1 MKTSTSKRLRWN
13 IAIWLAAGLFMTSTA
28 GMASG
33 PIMPDPKAEARHQP
47 QIEETANGIP
57 LVNITAPS
65 SGGVSRNE
73 YETFNVP
80 DKGAILNNSYTLSKT
95 ELAGY
100 VQGNNNMAERPA
112 KIIVNEVTGAGS
124 TSMDGFLEVAGN
136 RADVVIAN
144 PNGIT
149 VNGGG
154 FINTGKAFLTT
165 GKPVYDGEDHLQR
178 FDITGG
184 DILIE
189 GKGLGGKETE
199 SLAILS
205 RAVKINAGIWAKDL
219 HITTGA
225 NTVDA
230 KTLEA
235 SAIEG
240 KGGRPAFALDTAAI
254 GGMYAGRITL
264 VGTEKGLGVNNS
276 GTWSAEDNLTLDWNG
291 DLKNSGTIYSKGN
304 TDLRASRLEN
314 DKTIA
319 AGKDI
324 TISADG
330 HVTNTGTVGAGIKE
344 AGGLTETG
352 TLEIQSGR
360 VDNRQGTLLAGNH
373 LGISSG
379 SLSNEKGQIS
389 GYGTFHA
396 SAEEINNTDGKIS
409 FIGDI
414 SVKAK
419 DIANDRGRLTTES
432 SLFLRGNTVTNEKG
446 TVIAGGDASL
456 YGTSFNNTEGNIITG
471 KDMELVLPWIRNRG
485 GTLSAKGSM
494 KMTAE
499 KELDDETGRLLSDGD
514 MDISAS
520 VLSNKNGTA
529 SSGKNITIKG
539 TRLDNAGGTL
549 SARDGIT
556 LHADRSVNNAKG
568 KIQSSGDISLSA
580 AVLDNREGKIVSGQ
594 NLAVKT
600 KEDLLLQGKA
610 AGGNNVTFVT
620 EGNLQ
625 NRTDV
630 TAGNVLHLS
639 GKTVANA
646 KDTSLSGKHI
656 SIEAGQVENRG
667 LVQASDTVSIEA
679 GTLDNIGTGKIYGDT
694 IRLSAAA
701 LHNHVDADKEKALEK
716 AQEQA
721 ETAKRDM
728 EKALED
734 LAAAQGTNPQGNS
747 PETEAAESVYLAK
760 KETFMVLQ
768 KAASDIYEE
777 IHGMPA
783 GTAAARKELDI
794 RADRIDNRIG
804 AMLYSGGT
812 LSIRGKSRA
821 KTKTVDNWGGT
832 VASRGDMSIRAD
844 HLANRNANLTFGM
857 EESGWEQAEPDRVR
871 FNAGGQTYNVL
882 RSQLSPWEI
891 GQEGNRT
898 GPGALDIHYIVH
910 PELYGKE
917 QELPLV
923 KYRKGFGWRRHYTTW
938 DSPDWQLPGVK
949 TLGIT
954 PPSAPP
960 PEGTPAYDAWQAEYD
975 AKLRELEEK
984 IPAYNDRVHEAN
996 RRIEFEDYYLYVSKK
1011 KTIAPT
1017 LLSIA
1022 PGTIQSGGNL
1032 LLDTD
1037 ALNKDSAIQ
1046 AGGTLKAAA
1055 GNLSNISTAVKSET
1069 LRWNTV
1075 TFSEVV
1081 RVAMGTKHSRHNHPQ
1096 DEYEAPALSDAHL
1109 PTVIAKDHASPAIS
1123 AVTAPS
1129 MKDLTVKDDAGHTQ
1143 TLTGQISRN
1152 IPNTSIYKI
1161 NKETTA
1167 TYLIETDPAF
1177 TDRKKFLSSDYM
1189 YEQMKWDPDKTMKR
1203 LGDGFYEQEL
1213 VRQQIMELRGT
1224 RYLPGYTGDEEEY
1237 KALMESGAAFARKYD
1252 LKPGIELTKE
1262 QMAALTG
1269 DIVWLVREKVV
1280 LPGGKTEDVLVP
1292 RVYLKAGS
1300 RKKLRPDGSLISASR
1315 IVMDLK
1321 QDLENSGT
1329 MQGKDG
1335 ISIKAGTINGHGN
1348 FTGGHI
1354 ALDTQKD
1361 MALHGILAAEKSVK
1375 LASGGNIDITSETYR
1390 TADKNGSYRTG
1401 MAKTAGIAVKDKEG
1415 LLLLSAKNDLSL
1427 SGAELE
1433 QLGEKG
1439 ASLLQAG
1446 RDVRIGAVHTDNYAQ
1461 GITDSDNYL
1470 KDRTIKD
1477 EGTVLVGKGNVQ
1489 IGAGRDITAKAAYAE
1504 SKDGSIRMAAGRDIA
1519 LTAGEESS
1527 RHELGLKYKE
1537 SGVLSGR
1544 QTTMKED
1551 TAIEKPEGSLISG
1564 KEVQLAAGRNIA
1576 LQASAA
1582 AGEND
1587 VTLTAG
1593 NDITVDSAVQKTR
1606 NIDYKQVKKSGLI
1619 GSGLGFTIG
1628 SEKKKDSYDTEETTQ
1643 RGSTVGSVKG
1653 NVTIT
1658 AGQTASV
1665 SASDIIAG
1673 KDTLITG
1680 RNVDIESK
1688 DNTCRGKEEHEY
1700 KKSGLT
1706 VSLGG
1711 AVITAK
1717 DNIIQPIKN
1726 AGQAHDGLLGKLYA
1740 ADAGFN
1746 LHDAVKTYK
1755 NIGDVKKGITL
1766 DVSIGSRSA
1775 KSDSRYQG
1783 TEARESRIVSQ
1794 GNIRIKSDENIAVK
1808 GSQITGEN
1816 VTLQAGKDI
1825 SLTAAENR
1833 KTTEGN
1839 SRSKGAGITASFGI
1853 GGLQNVGI
1861 SAGKSKGNM
1870 EEEIITHT
1878 GSAVTA
1884 KETLAMESGKDI
1896 DIKGSKAGGKK
1907 VEVKTGNNLSI
1918 ESLQDSHTYHS
1929 RDKESGIHLQR
1940 DITARPDTGKKKMD
1954 DPYFSIGKKT
1964 DTTDSTYESVTK
1976 QAGIYAGQEGYD
1988 IQVKNNTRLKG
1999 AVIDS
2004 KAPAEKN
2011 KLTTGTLAWEN
2022 IDNKAEYKTGG
2033 HGISY
2038 NGKIGR
2044 GDKNDSLDSRINNR
2058 YGKDAITGQ
2067 RNGINKI
2074 TPTIYGSKIPLN
2086 ERGLLNTPIPS
2097 VKGKA
2102 ETTTTSAVSKGTIT
2116 ITDKENQKQDIEKLN
2131 RNTEDSLNK
2140 LKEIFDKT
2148 KVEERKQLLEELGI
2162 VGNRAIHEI
2171 ASHNGWKDGSTEKA
2185 ALHGMLGAITSAK
2198 SGGSALS
2205 GLIAGGVNE
2214 YAIEYLKQTK
2224 GKDWIAK
2231 HPDIVQNIS
2240 AAFGGILSKMTGG
2253 SGHTGAYISQMGT
2266 KWNEYL
2272 LTQLERSEE
2281 ELWEQKEKEREQ
2293 YPGNGAYSKEEIEDA
2308 IEKGVIKEKDYF
2320 MNLAN
2325 AYPGGAGIALEM
2337 SAMSDYEIQQKY
2349 GNQMTLIE
2357 GRTYVINQ
2365 KSPFADT
2372 IMHSINYTNALGDAI
2387 SRVRASGIRDQYV
2400 DFTVDI
2406 RSDSKTNEIFDNSS
2420 FLLAGTYSG
2429 NISVMIDSKGVIHE
2443 RSCFIDNYNF
2453 ERHKLPNSYGFGK
2466 IMELNNAAALSMQA
2480 GKLKPFMWILYVHRT
2495 FSRFGESNEE

>member
-13 IAIWLAAGLFMTSTA
+13 VAIWLAAGLFMTSTA

-33 PIMPDPKAEARHQP
+33 PILPDPKAEARHHP

-112 KIIVNEVTGAGS
+112 KIIVNEVTGAGP

-189 GKGLGGKETE
+189 GKGLGGKETG

-240 KGGRPAFALDTAAI
+240 KGERPAFALDTAAI

-276 GTWSAEDNLTLDWNG
+276 GTWSAEDNLILDWNG

-319 AGKDI
+319 AERNLSAAAKENIRNQGKLLAGENMDI
-324 TISADG
+324 YAGKTLDNAGHAMESGNNLSIETGDAINNAAGTIKSGGSQQIKAGHALTNTEGTLAADG
-330 HVTNTGTVGAGIKE
+330 NINIQTGRMTGDGIVSAGKKAGILLEKDFTNTGRLE
-344 AGGLTETG
+344 AGSSLSLAVKGNITNRKEILSRGHLALESKNIRNEETGEIKGADTETVAENTWVNHGLVNGENVHIRANHITNENTGRIYGTRLSVEADTLDNLGTYKKKAPVIASREHMNLSISG
-352 TLEIQSGR
+352 TLTNTEHALIRAEGNLTIGGQSDENGKITGKTEKIE
-360 VDNRQGTLLAGNH
+360 NRSAYLESGGNMTIGVNHLENRNEHFSTKNVLAGKTHHEEAVGQGQTDRFTLGGKGTAGAAYIERRGHVDH
-373 LGISSG
+373 LYTPDGGDYDHFTTYIYDRSVYEDRIDTTDPAHIAAGG
-379 SLSNEKGQIS
+379 SLSLEAGRAVNDRSVMTAGKTLTIHGADIENRDEKGHKTVKEEGTATSYWTKRVHHGVSLHKRTETRTTRTGYMPADAVTDTTVIAAVDKAHTNPVYEGTKAEAYLSPSKRKPLHISDSSLYHVTSDPTARYLVETDPAYADRKTFLSSDYFFRRMQYDPEKLEKRLGDGYYESQIVRDRLMQLKGKPAGETEYKALMDAAVRWAQENKDVRIGMALTEDQKAALKEDIVWMVES
-389 GYGTFHA
+389 SVLLPDGNIVKALVPEVYLAHGKNGTLTGSA
-396 SAEEINNTDGKIS
+396 LISAENI
-409 FIGDI
+409 DI
-414 SVKAK
+414 RATN
-419 DIANDRGRLTTES
+419 DILSR
-432 SLFLRGNTVTNEKG
+432 G
-446 TVIAGGDASL
+446 TVIAGDTMRLSASDINNEG
-456 YGTSFNNTEGNIITG
+456 GTIKASTL
-471 KDMELVLPWIRNRG
+471 MEEALRDIRNT
-485 GTLSAKGSM
+485 GTMEAENKLSLKAGQDIDLAS
-494 KMTAE
+494 TLH
-499 KELDDETGRLLSDGD
+499 KER
-514 MDISAS
+514 
-520 VLSNKNGTA
+520 NKQGYTQTIA
-529 SSGKNITIKG
+529 SSGK
-539 TRLDNAGGTL
+539 
-549 SARDGIT
+549 
-556 LHADRSVNNAKG
+556 
-568 KIQSSGDISLSA
+568 A
-580 AVLDNREGKIVSGQ
+580 AV
-594 NLAVKT
+594 T
-600 KEDLLLQGKA
+600 
-610 AGGNNVTFVT
+610 GN
-620 EGNLQ
+620 Q
-625 NRTDV
+625 
-630 TAGNVLHLS
+630 
-639 GKTVANA
+639 
-646 KDTSLSGKHI
+646 
-656 SIEAGQVENRG
+656 
-667 LVQASDTVSIEA
+667 
-679 GTLDNIGTGKIYGDT
+679 
-694 IRLSAAA
+694 
-701 LHNHVDADKEKALEK
+701 
-716 AQEQA
+716 
-721 ETAKRDM
+721 
-728 EKALED
+728 
-734 LAAAQGTNPQGNS
+734 
-747 PETEAAESVYLAK
+747 
-760 KETFMVLQ
+760 
-768 KAASDIYEE
+768 
-777 IHGMPA
+777 
-783 GTAAARKELDI
+783 
-794 RADRIDNRIG
+794 
-804 AMLYSGGT
+804 GT
-812 LSIRGKSRA
+812 LSI
-821 KTKTVDNWGGT
+821 
-832 VASRGDMSIRAD
+832 
-844 HLANRNANLTFGM
+844 
-857 EESGWEQAEPDRVR
+857 E
-871 FNAGGQTYNVL
+871 
-882 RSQLSPWEI
+882 
-891 GQEGNRT
+891 
-898 GPGALDIHYIVH
+898 
-910 PELYGKE
+910 
-917 QELPLV
+917 
-923 KYRKGFGWRRHYTTW
+923 
-938 DSPDWQLPGVK
+938 
-949 TLGIT
+949 
-954 PPSAPP
+954 
-960 PEGTPAYDAWQAEYD
+960 
-975 AKLRELEEK
+975 
-984 IPAYNDRVHEAN
+984 
-996 RRIEFEDYYLYVSKK
+996 
-1011 KTIAPT
+1011 
-1017 LLSIA
+1017 
-1022 PGTIQSGGNL
+1022 
-1032 LLDTD
+1032 
-1037 ALNKDSAIQ
+1037 
-1046 AGGTLKAAA
+1046 
-1055 GNLSNISTAVKSET
+1055 
-1069 LRWNTV
+1069 
-1075 TFSEVV
+1075 
-1081 RVAMGTKHSRHNHPQ
+1081 
-1096 DEYEAPALSDAHL
+1096 
-1109 PTVIAKDHASPAIS
+1109 
-1123 AVTAPS
+1123 
-1129 MKDLTVKDDAGHTQ
+1129 
-1143 TLTGQISRN
+1143 
-1152 IPNTSIYKI
+1152 
-1161 NKETTA
+1161 
-1167 TYLIETDPAF
+1167 
-1177 TDRKKFLSSDYM
+1177 
-1189 YEQMKWDPDKTMKR
+1189 
-1203 LGDGFYEQEL
+1203 
-1213 VRQQIMELRGT
+1213 
-1224 RYLPGYTGDEEEY
+1224 
-1237 KALMESGAAFARKYD
+1237 
-1252 LKPGIELTKE
+1252 
-1262 QMAALTG
+1262 
-1269 DIVWLVREKVV
+1269 
-1280 LPGGKTEDVLVP
+1280 
-1292 RVYLKAGS
+1292 
-1300 RKKLRPDGSLISASR
+1300 
-1315 IVMDLK
+1315 
-1321 QDLENSGT
+1321 
-1329 MQGKDG
+1329 
-1335 ISIKAGTINGHGN
+1335 
-1348 FTGGHI
+1348 
-1354 ALDTQKD
+1354 
-1361 MALHGILAAEKSVK
+1361 
-1375 LASGGNIDITSETYR
+1375 
-1390 TADKNGSYRTG
+1390 
-1401 MAKTAGIAVKDKEG
+1401 
-1415 LLLLSAKNDLSL
+1415 
-1427 SGAELE
+1427 
-1433 QLGEKG
+1433 
-1439 ASLLQAG
+1439 
-1446 RDVRIGAVHTDNYAQ
+1446 
-1461 GITDSDNYL
+1461 
-1470 KDRTIKD
+1470 
-1477 EGTVLVGKGNVQ
+1477 
-1489 IGAGRDITAKAAYAE
+1489 AGRDITAEAAEISSAGDIAM
-1504 SKDGSIRMAAGRDIA
+1504 KAGRDITME
-1519 LTAGEESS
+1519 TAAV
-1527 RHELGLKYKE
+1527 KK
-1537 SGVLSGR
+1537 
-1544 QTTMKED
+1544 D
-1551 TAIEKPEGSLISG
+1551 TAVTWDGNNYRHDSAARDIGASVTAKGSLTMQSERDISIKAADIRSEGMTAVEAQRNITVENG
-1564 KEVQLAAGRNIA
+1564 KEITDLEEHHRHKERSLLSSTTTTTHDEVHAVQAQKSIIEGNTVSLQGGKDISLTGSAAASTKETALSAGRNI
-1576 LQASAA
+1576 SIHAA
-1582 AGEND
+1582 EETD
-1587 VTLTAG
+1587 KE
-1593 NDITVDSAVQKTR
+1593 IHK
-1606 NIDYKQVKKSGLI
+1606 KQVKKSGLI

-1643 RGSTVGSVKG
+1643 RESTVGSVKG
-1653 NVTIT
+1653 NVTIH

-1688 DNTCRGKEEHEY
+1688 DNIYRGKEEHEY

-1717 DNIIQPIKN
+1717 DNIIRPIKN
-1726 AGQAHDGLLGKLYA
+1726 AGQARDGLLGKLYA

-1746 LHDAVKTYK
+1746 LHDAAKTYK
-1755 NIGDVKKGITL
+1755 NIGDVKKGLTL
-1766 DVSIGSRSA
+1766 DVSLGTQSA

-2148 KVEERKQLLEELGI
+2148 KVEERKRLLEELGI
-2162 VGNRAIHEI
+2162 VGNQAIHEI
-2171 ASHNGWKDGSTEKA
+2171 ASHNGWKDGSAEKV

-2272 LTQLERSEE
+2272 LTQLERSNKD
-2281 ELWEQKEKEREQ
+2281 LLIQKELERKTYDKKED
-2293 YPGNGAYSKEEIEDA
+2293 YSQEEINNA
-2308 IEKGVIKEKDYF
+2308 IAQGIVKEKDYF
-2320 MNLAN
+2320 MSLAN

-2349 GNQMTLIE
+2349 GNQMTLI
-2357 GRTYVINQ
+2357 GDRTYVINQ
-2365 KSPFADT
+2365 DSSFAHT
-2372 IMHSINYTNALGDAI
+2372 VINSINYTNAVGEAI
-2387 SRVRASGIRDQYV
+2387 RTVQTSGIRDQYV

-2406 RSDSKTNEIFDNSS
+2406 RSDSKTNKIFDNSS
-2420 FLLAGTYSG
+2420 FLLAGAYSG
-2429 NISVMIDSKGVIHE
+2429 NISIMIDSKGVIHE
-2443 RSCFIDNYNF
+2443 QSCLIDNYNF
-2453 ERHKLPNSYGFGK
+2453 EKHSLSDSYEFNK
-2466 IMELNNAAALSMQA
+2466 IIELNNEAALSMQA
-2480 GKLKPFMWILYVHRT
+2480 GRLTPFMWILYINRT
-2495 FSRFGESNEE
+2495 FSRFGINNEGE

>member
-13 IAIWLAAGLFMTSTA
+13 VAIWLAAGLFMTGAS
-28 GMASG
+28 GMAAG

-112 KIIVNEVTGAGS
+112 KIIVNEVTGAGP

-276 GTWSAEDNLTLDWNG
+276 GTWSAEDNLILDWNG

-319 AGKDI
+319 AERNLSAAAKENIRNQGKLLAGENMDI
-324 TISADG
+324 YAGKTLDNAGHAMESGNNLSIETGDAINNTAGTIKSGGSQQIKAGHTLTNTEGTLAADG
-330 HVTNTGTVGAGIKE
+330 NINIQTGRMTGDGIVSAGKKAGILLEKDFTNTGRLE
-344 AGGLTETG
+344 AGSSLSLAVKGNITNRKEILSRGHLALESKNIRNEETGEIKGADTETVAENTWVNHGLVNGENVHIRANHITNENTGRIYGTRLSVETHTLDNLGTYKEKAPVIASREHMNLSVAG
-352 TLEIQSGR
+352 TLTNTEHALIRAEGNLTIGGQSDENGKITGKTEKIE
-360 VDNRQGTLLAGNH
+360 NRSAYLESGGNMAIGVNHLENRNKHFSTKNVLAGKTHHEEAVGQGQTDRFILGGKGTEGAAYIERRGHVDH
-373 LGISSG
+373 LYTPDGGDYDHFTTYIYDRSVYEDRIDTTDPAHIAAGG
-379 SLSNEKGQIS
+379 SLSLEAGRAVNDRSVMTAGKTLTLHGADIENRDEKGHKTVKEEGTATSYWTKRVHHGAHIHKRTETRTTRTDYMPADAVTDTTVIAAVDKAHTNPVYEGTKAEAYLSPSERKPLHIS
-389 GYGTFHA
+389 DSSLYHVTSDPTARYLVETDPAYADRKTFLSSDYFFRRMQYDPEKLEKRLGDGYYESQLVRDRLMQLKGKPAGETEYKALMDAAVKWAEENKDVRIGMALTEDQKAALKEDIVWMVESSVLLPDGNIVKALVPEVYLAHGKNGTLTGSA
-396 SAEEINNTDGKIS
+396 LISAENI
-409 FIGDI
+409 DI
-414 SVKAK
+414 RATN
-419 DIANDRGRLTTES
+419 DILSR
-432 SLFLRGNTVTNEKG
+432 G
-446 TVIAGGDASL
+446 TVIAGDTMRLSASDINNEG
-456 YGTSFNNTEGNIITG
+456 GTIKASTL
-471 KDMELVLPWIRNRG
+471 MEEALRDIRNT
-485 GTLSAKGSM
+485 GTMEAENKLSLKAGQDIDLAS
-494 KMTAE
+494 TLH
-499 KELDDETGRLLSDGD
+499 KER
-514 MDISAS
+514 
-520 VLSNKNGTA
+520 NKQGYTQTIA
-529 SSGKNITIKG
+529 SSGK
-539 TRLDNAGGTL
+539 
-549 SARDGIT
+549 
-556 LHADRSVNNAKG
+556 
-568 KIQSSGDISLSA
+568 A
-580 AVLDNREGKIVSGQ
+580 AV
-594 NLAVKT
+594 T
-600 KEDLLLQGKA
+600 
-610 AGGNNVTFVT
+610 GN
-620 EGNLQ
+620 Q
-625 NRTDV
+625 
-630 TAGNVLHLS
+630 
-639 GKTVANA
+639 
-646 KDTSLSGKHI
+646 
-656 SIEAGQVENRG
+656 
-667 LVQASDTVSIEA
+667 
-679 GTLDNIGTGKIYGDT
+679 
-694 IRLSAAA
+694 
-701 LHNHVDADKEKALEK
+701 
-716 AQEQA
+716 
-721 ETAKRDM
+721 
-728 EKALED
+728 
-734 LAAAQGTNPQGNS
+734 
-747 PETEAAESVYLAK
+747 
-760 KETFMVLQ
+760 
-768 KAASDIYEE
+768 
-777 IHGMPA
+777 
-783 GTAAARKELDI
+783 
-794 RADRIDNRIG
+794 
-804 AMLYSGGT
+804 GT
-812 LSIRGKSRA
+812 LSI
-821 KTKTVDNWGGT
+821 
-832 VASRGDMSIRAD
+832 
-844 HLANRNANLTFGM
+844 
-857 EESGWEQAEPDRVR
+857 E
-871 FNAGGQTYNVL
+871 
-882 RSQLSPWEI
+882 
-891 GQEGNRT
+891 
-898 GPGALDIHYIVH
+898 
-910 PELYGKE
+910 
-917 QELPLV
+917 
-923 KYRKGFGWRRHYTTW
+923 
-938 DSPDWQLPGVK
+938 
-949 TLGIT
+949 
-954 PPSAPP
+954 
-960 PEGTPAYDAWQAEYD
+960 
-975 AKLRELEEK
+975 
-984 IPAYNDRVHEAN
+984 
-996 RRIEFEDYYLYVSKK
+996 
-1011 KTIAPT
+1011 
-1017 LLSIA
+1017 
-1022 PGTIQSGGNL
+1022 
-1032 LLDTD
+1032 
-1037 ALNKDSAIQ
+1037 
-1046 AGGTLKAAA
+1046 
-1055 GNLSNISTAVKSET
+1055 
-1069 LRWNTV
+1069 
-1075 TFSEVV
+1075 
-1081 RVAMGTKHSRHNHPQ
+1081 
-1096 DEYEAPALSDAHL
+1096 
-1109 PTVIAKDHASPAIS
+1109 
-1123 AVTAPS
+1123 
-1129 MKDLTVKDDAGHTQ
+1129 
-1143 TLTGQISRN
+1143 
-1152 IPNTSIYKI
+1152 
-1161 NKETTA
+1161 
-1167 TYLIETDPAF
+1167 
-1177 TDRKKFLSSDYM
+1177 
-1189 YEQMKWDPDKTMKR
+1189 
-1203 LGDGFYEQEL
+1203 
-1213 VRQQIMELRGT
+1213 
-1224 RYLPGYTGDEEEY
+1224 
-1237 KALMESGAAFARKYD
+1237 
-1252 LKPGIELTKE
+1252 
-1262 QMAALTG
+1262 
-1269 DIVWLVREKVV
+1269 
-1280 LPGGKTEDVLVP
+1280 
-1292 RVYLKAGS
+1292 
-1300 RKKLRPDGSLISASR
+1300 
-1315 IVMDLK
+1315 
-1321 QDLENSGT
+1321 
-1329 MQGKDG
+1329 
-1335 ISIKAGTINGHGN
+1335 
-1348 FTGGHI
+1348 
-1354 ALDTQKD
+1354 
-1361 MALHGILAAEKSVK
+1361 
-1375 LASGGNIDITSETYR
+1375 
-1390 TADKNGSYRTG
+1390 
-1401 MAKTAGIAVKDKEG
+1401 
-1415 LLLLSAKNDLSL
+1415 
-1427 SGAELE
+1427 
-1433 QLGEKG
+1433 
-1439 ASLLQAG
+1439 
-1446 RDVRIGAVHTDNYAQ
+1446 
-1461 GITDSDNYL
+1461 
-1470 KDRTIKD
+1470 
-1477 EGTVLVGKGNVQ
+1477 
-1489 IGAGRDITAKAAYAE
+1489 AGRDITAEAAEISSAGDIAM
-1504 SKDGSIRMAAGRDIA
+1504 KAGRDITME
-1519 LTAGEESS
+1519 TAAV
-1527 RHELGLKYKE
+1527 KK
-1537 SGVLSGR
+1537 
-1544 QTTMKED
+1544 D
-1551 TAIEKPEGSLISG
+1551 TAVTWDGNNYRHDSAARDIGASVTAKGSLTMQSERDISIKAADIRSEGMTAVEAGRNLTVENG
-1564 KEVQLAAGRNIA
+1564 KEITDLEEHHRHKERSLLSSTTTTTHDEVHAVQAQKSIIEGNTVSIEGGKDISLTGSAAASTKETTLSAGRNI
-1576 LQASAA
+1576 SIHAA
-1582 AGEND
+1582 EETD
-1587 VTLTAG
+1587 KE
-1593 NDITVDSAVQKTR
+1593 IHK
-1606 NIDYKQVKKSGLI
+1606 KQVKKSGLI

-1653 NVTIT
+1653 NVTIA

-1665 SASDIIAG
+1665 RASDIIAG

-1688 DNTCRGKEEHEY
+1688 DNIYRGKEEHEY

-1717 DNIIQPIKN
+1717 DNIIRPIKN

-1766 DVSIGSRSA
+1766 DVSLGTQSA

-1783 TEARESRIVSQ
+1783 TEAKESRIVSK
-1794 GNIRIKSDENIAVK
+1794 GNVRIKSDENIAVK

-1825 SLTAAENR
+1825 HLTAAENR
-1833 KTTEGN
+1833 KTAEGN

-1907 VEVKTGNNLSI
+1907 VEIKTGNNLSI
-1918 ESLQDSHTYHS
+1918 ESLQDSHAYHS

-1964 DTTDSTYESVTK
+1964 DTTDSTYISVTK
-1976 QAGIYAGQEGYD
+1976 QAGIYAGKEGYD
-1988 IQVKNNTRLKG
+1988 IQVKNNTHLKG

-2004 KAPAEKN
+2004 QAEKEKN
-2011 KLTTGTLAWEN
+2011 RITTGTLTWEN

-2044 GDKNDSLDSRINNR
+2044 GDKNDPLDSQTNNR
-2058 YGKDAITGQ
+2058 YRKDTITGQ
-2067 RNGINKI
+2067 RNGMNKI

-2102 ETTTTSAVSKGTIT
+2102 GTTTRSAISQGIIT

-2131 RNTEDSLNK
+2131 RNTEDSLSK

-2171 ASHNGWKDGSTEKA
+2171 ASHNGWKDGSAEKI

-2224 GKDWIAK
+2224 GKDWINK
-2231 HPDIVQNIS
+2231 HPDTVQNIS

-2272 LTQLERSEE
+2272 LTQLERSNKD
-2281 ELWEQKEKEREQ
+2281 LLIQKEAERET
-2293 YPGNGAYSKEEIEDA
+2293 YDKKEDYSQEEINNA
-2308 IEKGVIKEKDYF
+2308 IAQGIVKEKDYF
-2320 MNLAN
+2320 MSLAN

-2337 SAMSDYEIQQKY
+2337 STLSDYEIQQKY
-2349 GNQMTLIE
+2349 GDQMTLI
-2357 GRTYVINQ
+2357 GDRTYVVNQDSSFAHTVIN
-2365 KSPFADT
+2365 
-2372 IMHSINYTNALGDAI
+2372 SINYTNALGDAI

-2406 RSDSKTNEIFDNSS
+2406 KSDSKTNKIFDNSS
-2420 FLLAGTYSG
+2420 FLLAGAYSG
-2429 NISVMIDSKGVIHE
+2429 NISIMIDSKGVIHE
-2443 RSCFIDNYNF
+2443 QSCLIDNYNF
-2453 ERHKLPNSYGFGK
+2453 EKHSLSDSYEFNK
-2466 IMELNNAAALSMQA
+2466 IIELNNEAALSMQA
-2480 GKLKPFMWILYVHRT
+2480 GRLTPFMWILYINRT
-2495 FSRFGESNEE
+2495 FSRFGINNEGE

>member
-13 IAIWLAAGLFMTSTA
+13 IAIWLAAGLFMTGAS

-47 QIEETANGIP
+47 QVEETANSIP

-65 SGGVSRNE
+65 KEGVSRNE
-73 YETFNVP
+73 YEIFNVP

-112 KIIVNEVTGAGS
+112 KIIVNEVTGAGP

-225 NTVDA
+225 NSIDA

-276 GTWSAEDNLTLDWNG
+276 GAWSAEDNLTLDWNG

-319 AGKDI
+319 AERNLSAAAKENIRNQGKLLAGENMDI
-324 TISADG
+324 YAGKTLDNAGHAMESRNNLSIETGDAINNAAGTIKSGGSQQIKAGHALTNTEGTLAADG
-330 HVTNTGTVGAGIKE
+330 NINIQTGRMTGDGIVSAGKKAGILLEKDFTNTGRLE
-344 AGGLTETG
+344 AGSSLSLAVKGNITNRKEILSRGHLALESKNIRNEETGEIKGADTETVAENTWVNHGLVNGENVHIRANHITNENTGRIYGTRLSVETHTLDNLGTYKEKAPVIASREHMNLSVAG
-352 TLEIQSGR
+352 TLTNTEHALIRAEGNLTIGGQSDENGKITGKTEKIE
-360 VDNRQGTLLAGNH
+360 NRSAYLESGGNMAIGVNHLENRNEHFSTKNVLAGKTHHEEAVGQGQTDRFTLGGKGTAGAAYIERRGHVDH
-373 LGISSG
+373 LYTPDGGDYDHFTTYIYDRSVYEDRIDTTDPAHIAAGG
-379 SLSNEKGQIS
+379 SLSLEAGRAVNDRSVMTAGKTLTIHGADIENRDEKGHKTVKEEGTATSYWTKRVHHGVSLHKRTETRTTSAGYMPADAVTDTTVIAAVDKAHTNPVYEGTKAEAYLSPLERKPLHISDSSLYHITSDPTARYLVETDPAYADRKTFLSSDYFFRRMQYDPEKLEKRLGDGYYESQIVRDRLMQLKGKPAGETEYKALMDAAVRWAQENKDVRIGMALTEDQKAALKEDIVWMVES
-389 GYGTFHA
+389 SVLLPDGNIVKALVPEVYLAHGKNGTLTGSA
-396 SAEEINNTDGKIS
+396 LISAENI
-409 FIGDI
+409 DI
-414 SVKAK
+414 RATN
-419 DIANDRGRLTTES
+419 DILSR
-432 SLFLRGNTVTNEKG
+432 G
-446 TVIAGGDASL
+446 TVIAGDTMRLSASDINNEG
-456 YGTSFNNTEGNIITG
+456 GTIKASTL
-471 KDMELVLPWIRNRG
+471 MEEALRDIRNT
-485 GTLSAKGSM
+485 GTMEAENKLSLKAGQDIDLAS
-494 KMTAE
+494 TLH
-499 KELDDETGRLLSDGD
+499 KER
-514 MDISAS
+514 
-520 VLSNKNGTA
+520 NKQGYTQTIA
-529 SSGKNITIKG
+529 SSGK
-539 TRLDNAGGTL
+539 
-549 SARDGIT
+549 
-556 LHADRSVNNAKG
+556 
-568 KIQSSGDISLSA
+568 A
-580 AVLDNREGKIVSGQ
+580 AV
-594 NLAVKT
+594 T
-600 KEDLLLQGKA
+600 
-610 AGGNNVTFVT
+610 GN
-620 EGNLQ
+620 Q
-625 NRTDV
+625 
-630 TAGNVLHLS
+630 
-639 GKTVANA
+639 
-646 KDTSLSGKHI
+646 
-656 SIEAGQVENRG
+656 
-667 LVQASDTVSIEA
+667 
-679 GTLDNIGTGKIYGDT
+679 
-694 IRLSAAA
+694 
-701 LHNHVDADKEKALEK
+701 
-716 AQEQA
+716 
-721 ETAKRDM
+721 
-728 EKALED
+728 
-734 LAAAQGTNPQGNS
+734 
-747 PETEAAESVYLAK
+747 
-760 KETFMVLQ
+760 
-768 KAASDIYEE
+768 
-777 IHGMPA
+777 
-783 GTAAARKELDI
+783 
-794 RADRIDNRIG
+794 
-804 AMLYSGGT
+804 GT
-812 LSIRGKSRA
+812 LSI
-821 KTKTVDNWGGT
+821 
-832 VASRGDMSIRAD
+832 
-844 HLANRNANLTFGM
+844 
-857 EESGWEQAEPDRVR
+857 E
-871 FNAGGQTYNVL
+871 
-882 RSQLSPWEI
+882 
-891 GQEGNRT
+891 
-898 GPGALDIHYIVH
+898 
-910 PELYGKE
+910 
-917 QELPLV
+917 
-923 KYRKGFGWRRHYTTW
+923 
-938 DSPDWQLPGVK
+938 
-949 TLGIT
+949 
-954 PPSAPP
+954 
-960 PEGTPAYDAWQAEYD
+960 
-975 AKLRELEEK
+975 
-984 IPAYNDRVHEAN
+984 
-996 RRIEFEDYYLYVSKK
+996 
-1011 KTIAPT
+1011 
-1017 LLSIA
+1017 
-1022 PGTIQSGGNL
+1022 
-1032 LLDTD
+1032 
-1037 ALNKDSAIQ
+1037 
-1046 AGGTLKAAA
+1046 
-1055 GNLSNISTAVKSET
+1055 
-1069 LRWNTV
+1069 
-1075 TFSEVV
+1075 
-1081 RVAMGTKHSRHNHPQ
+1081 
-1096 DEYEAPALSDAHL
+1096 
-1109 PTVIAKDHASPAIS
+1109 
-1123 AVTAPS
+1123 
-1129 MKDLTVKDDAGHTQ
+1129 
-1143 TLTGQISRN
+1143 
-1152 IPNTSIYKI
+1152 
-1161 NKETTA
+1161 
-1167 TYLIETDPAF
+1167 
-1177 TDRKKFLSSDYM
+1177 
-1189 YEQMKWDPDKTMKR
+1189 
-1203 LGDGFYEQEL
+1203 
-1213 VRQQIMELRGT
+1213 
-1224 RYLPGYTGDEEEY
+1224 
-1237 KALMESGAAFARKYD
+1237 
-1252 LKPGIELTKE
+1252 
-1262 QMAALTG
+1262 
-1269 DIVWLVREKVV
+1269 
-1280 LPGGKTEDVLVP
+1280 
-1292 RVYLKAGS
+1292 
-1300 RKKLRPDGSLISASR
+1300 
-1315 IVMDLK
+1315 
-1321 QDLENSGT
+1321 
-1329 MQGKDG
+1329 
-1335 ISIKAGTINGHGN
+1335 
-1348 FTGGHI
+1348 
-1354 ALDTQKD
+1354 
-1361 MALHGILAAEKSVK
+1361 
-1375 LASGGNIDITSETYR
+1375 
-1390 TADKNGSYRTG
+1390 
-1401 MAKTAGIAVKDKEG
+1401 
-1415 LLLLSAKNDLSL
+1415 
-1427 SGAELE
+1427 
-1433 QLGEKG
+1433 
-1439 ASLLQAG
+1439 
-1446 RDVRIGAVHTDNYAQ
+1446 
-1461 GITDSDNYL
+1461 
-1470 KDRTIKD
+1470 
-1477 EGTVLVGKGNVQ
+1477 
-1489 IGAGRDITAKAAYAE
+1489 AGRDITAEAAEISSAGDIAM
-1504 SKDGSIRMAAGRDIA
+1504 KAGRDITMETA
-1519 LTAGEESS
+1519 AVKKDTTTTWDRNNYRHDSAARDIGSSVTAKGSLTMQSERDTSIKAADIRSEGMTAVKAGRNLTAEN
-1527 RHELGLKYKE
+1527 
-1537 SGVLSGR
+1537 
-1544 QTTMKED
+1544 
-1551 TAIEKPEGSLISG
+1551 G
-1564 KEVQLAAGRNIA
+1564 KEITDLEEHHRHKERSLLSSTTTTTHDEVHAVKAQKSIIEGNTVSLQGGKDISLTGSAAASTKETALSAGRNI
-1576 LQASAA
+1576 SIHAA
-1582 AGEND
+1582 EETD
-1587 VTLTAG
+1587 KE
-1593 NDITVDSAVQKTR
+1593 IHK
-1606 NIDYKQVKKSGLI
+1606 KQVKKRGLI

-1628 SEKKKDSYDTEETTQ
+1628 SEKKKDAYDTEETMQ
-1643 RGSTVGSVKG
+1643 AGSTVGSVKG
-1653 NVTIT
+1653 NVTIHAQNNIT
-1658 AGQTASV
+1658 V
-1665 SASDIIAG
+1665 RASDIIAG

-1688 DNTCRGKEEHEY
+1688 DNIYRGKEEHEY

-1717 DNIIQPIKN
+1717 DNIIRPIKN
-1726 AGQAHDGLLGKLYA
+1726 AGQARDGLLGKLYA

-1746 LHDAVKTYK
+1746 LHDAAKTYK
-1755 NIGDVKKGITL
+1755 NIGDVKKGLTL
-1766 DVSIGSRSA
+1766 DVSLGTQSA

-1878 GSAVTA
+1878 GSTITA
-1884 KETLAMESGKDI
+1884 KDTLAMESGKDI

-1907 VEVKTGNNLSI
+1907 VEIKTGNNLSI
-1918 ESLQDSHTYHS
+1918 ESLQDSHAYHS
-1929 RDKESGIHLQR
+1929 RDKENGIHLQR

-1954 DPYFSIGKKT
+1954 NPYFSIGKKT
-1964 DTTDSTYESVTK
+1964 DTTDSAYESVTK

-1988 IQVKNNTRLKG
+1988 IQVKNNTHLKG

-2004 KAPAEKN
+2004 QAEKEKN
-2011 KLTTGTLAWEN
+2011 RITTGTLTWEN
-2022 IDNKAEYKTGG
+2022 IENKAEYKTGG

-2044 GDKNDSLDSRINNR
+2044 GDKNDPLDSQTNNR

-2067 RNGINKI
+2067 RNGMNKI

-2102 ETTTTSAVSKGTIT
+2102 GTTTRSAVAKGTIT

-2171 ASHNGWKDGSTEKA
+2171 ASHNGWKDGSAEKV

>member
-13 IAIWLAAGLFMTSTA
+13 IAIWLAAGLFMTSA
-28 GMASG
+28 SGMAAG

-47 QIEETANGIP
+47 QVEETANGIP

-112 KIIVNEVTGAGS
+112 KIIVNEVTGAGP

-189 GKGLGGKETE
+189 GKGLGGKETG

-240 KGGRPAFALDTAAI
+240 KGGHPAFALDTAAI

-324 TISADG
+324 TASADG
-330 HVTNTGTVGAGIKE
+330 HVTNTGTVGAGINE

-389 GYGTFHA
+389 GYGTFHTA
-396 SAEEINNTDGKIS
+396 AEEINNTDGKIS
-409 FIGDI
+409 FIGDVSI
-414 SVKAK
+414 KAK
-419 DIANDRGRLTTES
+419 DMANDRGRLTTES
-432 SLFLRGNTVTNEKG
+432 SLFLRGNTVTNGKG
-446 TVIAGGDASL
+446 TIIAGGDASL
-456 YGTSFNNTEGNIITG
+456 YGTSLNNTEGNIITG
-471 KDMELVLPWIRNRG
+471 KDMELVLPWIRNRE

-494 KMTAE
+494 KMAAE
-499 KELDDETGRLLSDGD
+499 KELDNETGRLLSDGD
-514 MDISAS
+514 MDISVS

-529 SSGKNITIKG
+529 SSGKNIMIKG

-549 SARDGIT
+549 SAQDGIT
-556 LHADRSVNNAKG
+556 LHADRSVNNIKG
-568 KIQSSGDISLSA
+568 KIQSSRDIFLSA
-580 AVLDNREGKIVSGQ
+580 AALDNREGKIVSGR

-639 GKTVANA
+639 GKTVGNA

-656 SIEAGQVENRG
+656 FIEAGQVENRG

-694 IRLSAAA
+694 IRLSTAA

-716 AQEQA
+716 AQKQA
-721 ETAKRDM
+721 EAAKRDM
-728 EKALED
+728 EKAMED
-734 LAAAQGTNPQGNS
+734 LAAVQGTDPQGNS
-747 PETEAAESVYLAK
+747 PEAEAAESVYLAK
-760 KETFMVLQ
+760 KEAFMALQ
-768 KAASDIYEE
+768 KAATDIYEE

-794 RADRIDNRIG
+794 RADRIDNRTG

-821 KTKTVDNWGGT
+821 KTETVDNWGGT

-844 HLANRNANLTFGM
+844 HLANRNANLAFGM

-882 RSQLSPWEI
+882 RSRLAPWEI
-891 GQEGNRT
+891 GQEGSRT

-923 KYRKGFGWRRHYTTW
+923 KSGKGFGRRRHYTTW

-984 IPAYNDRVHEAN
+984 IPAYNARVHEAN

-1011 KTIAPT
+1011 KTITPT
-1017 LLSIA
+1017 LLSTA
-1022 PGTIQSGGNL
+1022 PGTIQSGGDL

-1037 ALNKDSAIQ
+1037 ALNKDSAMQ

-1081 RVAMGTKHSRHNHPQ
+1081 RVAMGTKHSRHSHPQ
-1096 DEYEAPALSDAHL
+1096 DEYEAPALSDVHL

-1129 MKDLTVKDDAGHTQ
+1129 MKDLTVKDDAGYTQ

-1189 YEQMKWDPDKTMKR
+1189 YEQMKWNPDKTMKR

-1213 VRQQIMELRGT
+1213 VRQQIMSLRGT

-1269 DIVWLVREKVV
+1269 DIVWLVREKAI

-1300 RKKLRPDGSLISASR
+1300 RKELRPDGSLISASR

-1335 ISIKAGTINGHGN
+1335 ISVKAGTINGHGN

-1390 TADKNGSYRTG
+1390 TADKNGSYRIG

-1415 LLLLSAKNDLSL
+1415 LLILSAKNDLSL

-1439 ASLLQAG
+1439 ASLLSAG

-1470 KDRTIKD
+1470 KDRTVKD

-1504 SKDGSIRMAAGRDIA
+1504 SKDGSIRMSAGRDIA

-1537 SGVLSGR
+1537 SGVLSTS

-1564 KEVQLAAGRNIA
+1564 KEVQMAAGRNIA
-1576 LQASAA
+1576 LRASAA

-1593 NDITVDSAVQKTR
+1593 NDITVDSADEKIR

-1628 SEKKKDSYDTEETTQ
+1628 SEKKKDSYDTEETMQ
-1643 RGSTVGSVKG
+1643 VGSTVGSVKG
-1653 NVTIT
+1653 SVTIHAQNNIT
-1658 AGQTASV
+1658 V
-1665 SASDIIAG
+1665 RASDIIAG

-1688 DNTCRGKEEHEY
+1688 DNTYRGKEEHEY

-1717 DNIIQPIKN
+1717 DNIIRPIKN

-1755 NIGDVKKGITL
+1755 NIGDVKKGLTL
-1766 DVSIGSRSA
+1766 DVSLGTQSA

-1783 TEARESRIVSQ
+1783 TEAKESRIVSK
-1794 GNIRIKSDENIAVK
+1794 GNVRIKSDENIAVK

-1825 SLTAAENR
+1825 HLTAAENR

-1861 SAGKSKGNM
+1861 SAGKSQGNM
-1870 EEEIITHT
+1870 EEEIMTHT

-1884 KETLAMESGKDI
+1884 KNTLTMESGKDLNI
-1896 DIKGSKAGGKK
+1896 TGSKAGGKK

-1940 DITARPDTGKKKMD
+1940 DRITRPDTGKKKMD

-1964 DTTDSTYESVTK
+1964 ETTDSTYESVTK
-1976 QAGIYAGQEGYD
+1976 QAGIYAGKEGYD
-1988 IQVKNNTRLKG
+1988 IQVENNTRLKG

-2004 KAPAEKN
+2004 QAEKEKN
-2011 KLTTGTLAWEN
+2011 RITTGTLTWEN

-2044 GDKNDSLDSRINNR
+2044 GDKNDPLGSRTNNR
-2058 YGKDAITGQ
+2058 YGKNAITGQ
-2067 RNGINKI
+2067 RNGMNKI

-2102 ETTTTSAVSKGTIT
+2102 GTTTQSAISKGTIT

-2162 VGNRAIHEI
+2162 VGNQAIHEI
-2171 ASHNGWKDGSTEKA
+2171 SSHNGWKDGSAEKA
-2185 ALHGMLGAITSAK
+2185 ALHGMLGAITGAK

-2205 GLIAGGVNE
+2205 GLIAGGANE
-2214 YAIEYLKQTK
+2214 YAIGYLKKTK

-2231 HPDIVQNIS
+2231 HPDTVQNIS

-2266 KWNEYL
+2266 KWNDL
-2272 LTQLERSEE
+2272 DE
-2281 ELWEQKEKEREQ
+2281 ELEAREVWERNINSNPKEIKELIDDLPEDVKRELLSGGSSYVTRNGISILAKYTIDNFPELVKK
-2293 YPGNGAYSKEEIEDA
+2293 YPGIFEGVRFLGTLNQAYSLAMAFKWYAETRY
-2308 IEKGVIKEKDYF
+2308 KNGPDYIGY
-2320 MNLAN
+2320 NEWLKRET
-2325 AYPGGAGIALEM
+2325 GDDI
-2337 SAMSDYEIQQKY
+2337 DY
-2349 GNQMTLIE
+2349 
-2357 GRTYVINQ
+2357 
-2365 KSPFADT
+2365 
-2372 IMHSINYTNALGDAI
+2372 
-2387 SRVRASGIRDQYV
+2387 
-2400 DFTVDI
+2400 
-2406 RSDSKTNEIFDNSS
+2406 
-2420 FLLAGTYSG
+2420 
-2429 NISVMIDSKGVIHE
+2429 
-2443 RSCFIDNYNF
+2443 
-2453 ERHKLPNSYGFGK
+2453 
-2466 IMELNNAAALSMQA
+2466 
-2480 GKLKPFMWILYVHRT
+2480 LK
-2495 FSRFGESNEE
+2495 